1 MSAKSIMIQGTMSN
15 AGKSFVAAG
24 FCRIFHQDGYR
35 TAPFKSQNMAL
46 NSYIT
51 KDGLEMGRAQVMQ
64 AEAAGVEPRV
74 EMNPILLKPTS
85 NMGSQVIV
93 NGEVL
98 ENMRAMD
105 YYRRKPEFIP
115 AVKQAYEKLAADHDV
130 IVLEGAGSP
139 AEINL
144 MENDIVNM
152 GMARMA
158 GAPVLLVADIDRG
171 GVFASVYGTVMLLPP
186 EQRAYIK
193 GILINKFRGDVEI
206 LRPGLDKIRELT
218 GIPVLGVIPME
229 PFDLDEEDSLS
240 ERLTEDRPVTG
251 QADVAVIRLPKI
263 SNFTDFFALE
273 HRAGVHVRYVS
284 SVEKLGRPDLIFL
297 PGTKNTLEDLKWLR
311 ECGLEA
317 AICRL
322 HGEGVPVFGIC
333 GGYQMMGEQVSDP
346 DGVEAGGTLRGMGLL
361 PVSTVFS
368 EEKTRTR
375 MRGRVLH
382 LPEVLSGHTED
393 GAAAEALPEVSGY
406 EIHMGTSGLAEGA
419 APFLRLSDGRED
431 GCVSDDGLACGT
443 YLHGIFD
450 EGETAE
456 RLLTWLRQKKG
467 IRLEAPELSRTQIKE
482 QEYDRLAD
490 LLRRSVDMEAIY
502 MILEKGIDA

>member
-51 KDGLEMGRAQVMQ
+51 RDGLEMGRAQVMQ
-64 AEAAGVEPRV
+64 AEAAGVEPQV

-98 ENMRAMD
+98 ENMRAME

-115 AVKQAYEKLAADHDV
+115 AVKQAYEKLAADYDV

-152 GMARMA
+152 GMARIA
-158 GAPVLLVADIDRG
+158 GSPVLLVADIDRG

-229 PFDLDEEDSLS
+229 HFDLDEEDSLS
-240 ERLTEDRPVTG
+240 ERLTEEQSVAG

-273 HRAGVHVRYVS
+273 NRSGVHVRYVS
-284 SVEKLGRPDLIFL
+284 SAEKLGRPDLIFL

-311 ECGLEA
+311 ESGLEA
-317 AICRL
+317 SICRL

-333 GGYQMMGEQVSDP
+333 GGYQMMGQTISDP
-346 DGVEAGGTLRGMGLL
+346 EGVEAGGSLRGMGLL
-361 PVSTVFS
+361 QVSTVFS
-368 EEKTRTR
+368 GEKTRTR
-375 MRGRVLH
+375 MQGRVLQ
-382 LPEVLSGHTED
+382 LPDVLSD
-393 GAAAEALPEVSGY
+393 PAAGGDDKPLSEVSGY
-406 EIHMGTSGLAEGA
+406 EIHMGVSHLQKGA
-419 APFLRLSDGRED
+419 KAFLQLSDGRED
-431 GCVSDDGLACGT
+431 GCVSADGLACGT

-450 EGETAE
+450 EGEMAE
-456 RLLTWLRQKKG
+456 RLLAWLRQRKG
-467 IRLEAPELSRTQIKE
+467 IRTEQPEFSRAQIKE
-482 QEYDRLAD
+482 QEYDRLAA
-490 LLRRSVDMEAIY
+490 LLRRSVDMKAIY
-502 MILEKGIDA
+502 TILEKGMEA